1 MVTVDLIE
9 NKEELNMSLNDPTQ
23 YNTEVFD
30 S

>member
-23 YNTEVFD
+23 HNTEDFD